1 MAFRRPRFA
10 DLVERQLDLFQTESA
25 GLLDDV
31 DDALEAYNAA
41 DRDDAEELYGDY
53 VDRVDLAREEL
64 EELRDAYR
72 LTLEEDAAE
81 EYATAF
87 AAAVR
92 VRLPHLALEL
102 DD

>member
-1 MAFRRPRFA
+1 MAFRRRRFA
-10 DLVERQLDLFQTESA
+10 DLVERQLDLFETESA
-25 GLLDDV
+25 ALLDDV
-31 DDALEAYNAA
+31 DEALEAYNTAE
-41 DRDDAEELYGDY
+41 RDDAEELYGDY

-72 LTLEEDAAE
+72 LTLEEAAAE

-87 AAAVR
+87 AAAAR
-92 VRLPHLALEL
+92 VRFPHLALEL